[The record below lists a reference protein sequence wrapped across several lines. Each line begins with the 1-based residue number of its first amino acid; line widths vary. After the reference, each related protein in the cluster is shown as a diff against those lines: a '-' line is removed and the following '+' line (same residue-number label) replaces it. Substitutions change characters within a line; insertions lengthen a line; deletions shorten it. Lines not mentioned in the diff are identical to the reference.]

1 MKSCVVVP
9 TRGRP
14 ENMARLAASFVG
26 TNASADLY
34 AVIDNDDPKWNE
46 YAKDESYVCIPAENK
61 TGGCAKSLND
71 GAVRLL
77 DITAYP
83 LYDYFIFIPF
93 LLTLLFM

>member
-1 MKSCVVVP
+1 MP

-46 YAKDESYVCIPAENK
+46 YAKDDSYICLPAENK
-61 TGGCAKSLND
+61 TGGCAHALNS
-71 GAVRLL
+71 AAELLL
-77 DITAYP
+77 DFANYP
-83 LYDYFIFIPF
+83 FYDLYIFMVY
-93 LLTLLFM
+93 LCGVA